1 MNSTARIQNNT
12 LGVIIGL
19 VVSVGWIFMGLDIG
33 FRFAAPDLASLWLTL
48 GGHRH
53 TIATVLAL
61 TLVPVCALEKNWAFL
76 AAVVLGAVTLILSVV
91 HVGYMLV
98 AAPPGY
104 ESQLFGPAV
113 WSLIQVVIVVFGWR
127 AMQDGQK
134 ESGN

>member
-1 MNSTARIQNNT
+1 MKSTVRIKNNA

-33 FRFAAPDLASLWLTL
+33 FRFEAPDAASLWLTL
-48 GGHRH
+48 GGYRH

-61 TLVPVCALEKNWAFL
+61 ALVPVCALEKGWAFSV
-76 AAVVLGAVTLILSVV
+76 AMVLGALTLILSVV

-98 AAPPGY
+98 ATPLGY

-113 WSLIQVVIVVFGWR
+113 WSLIQVVIVVFAQR
-127 AMQDGQK
+127 ARQEGRK
-134 ESGN
+134 E

>member
-1 MNSTARIQNNT
+1 MNDKYRIGNNT

-19 VVSVGWIFMGLDIG
+19 VLSIGWIFMGLDIG
-33 FRFAAPDLASLWLTL
+33 FPFQAPDAISLWLTL

-53 TIATVLAL
+53 TIATLLAL
-61 TLVPVCALEKNWAFL
+61 TLIPVCALEKRWAFL

-113 WSLIQVVIVVFGWR
+113 WSLIQVVIVVFGQR
-127 AMQDGQK
+127 AMREGEK
-134 ESGN
+134 K